1 MAVRTTKPLSVI
13 YQMAKYR
20 CCVTAVVCDSLLSHI
35 FSDNHD
41 YSASVRLRSTDDDFR
56 QETFCYFNFDRRA
69 DNGGEV
75 QSQQMT
81 HHWKEHDLSF
91 LSVS

>member
-20 CCVTAVVCDSLLSHI
+20 YCVTAVVCDSLLSHI

-41 YSASVRLRSTDDDFR
+41 YCASVRLRSTDDDFR
-56 QETFCYFNFDRRA
+56 QETFCYFDFEQSA
-69 DNGGEV
+69 DCQARV
-75 QSQQMT
+75 QCWTMMY
-81 HHWKEHDLSF
+81 H
-91 LSVS
+91 